1 MLSSVADQRIKGAL
15 EPSLRGSHLDMDA
28 YRVVTS
34 GVYDADGEAPKKEA
48 DCLMR
53 SVDKSEQ
60 NKQIVR

>member
-1 MLSSVADQRIKGAL
+1 
-15 EPSLRGSHLDMDA
+15 MDA